1 MRPTLL
7 LTLLLLSLPTLAA
20 DRSTLLEAEQSYAQ
34 GRLPE
39 ARQQVDA
46 YLATNDTDARAH
58 LLRAVI
64 REASNDRQGSLA
76 DYDKSIALD
85 PKFPPAWQRRGV
97 AHFMLAHIKESI
109 ADFDHYLDLVP
120 DAKPDHWQ
128 RGIALYYAGRYEDG
142 AKQFELHKT
151 VNPDDVENAAWHFLC
166 MARWQGL
173 DAARAQLIPVT
184 GDARVP
190 MAQVQQLF
198 AGKATEQDVLTAAN
212 QTPDRA
218 TKESN
223 RAVGEALRADPVLQ
237 RQLFYAHL
245 YLGLYEEAQNH
256 PEKAKQHLTLAT
268 EKPIPDY
275 MYGVAKVHLQLLD
288 RPTK

>member
-7 LTLLLLSLPTLAA
+7 LTLLLPLSALAA
-20 DRSTLLEAEQSYAQ
+20 DRATLLEAEQSYAQ

-39 ARQQVDA
+39 AREKVDA
-46 YLATNDTDARAH
+46 YLATDDTDARAH

-64 REASNDRQGSLA
+64 KEASNDRPGSIA
-76 DYDKSIALD
+76 DYDQSIKLD

-109 ADFDHYLDLVP
+109 ADFDKYLELVP

-166 MARWQGL
+166 MARWKGL

-198 AGKATEQDVLTAAN
+198 AGKATEDDVLTAA
-212 QTPDRA
+212 RA
-218 TKESN
+218 N
-223 RAVGEALRADPVLQ
+223 NPAPPQLA

-256 PEKAKQHLTLAT
+256 PDKAKQHLTLAT
-268 EKPIPDY
+268 EKPISDY
-275 MYGVAKVHLQLLD
+275 MYGVAKVHLQLLKP
-288 RPTK
+288 PTK

>member
-1 MRPTLL
+1 MPRPTVL
-7 LTLLLLSLPTLAA
+7 LTLVLLTLPTQAA

-34 GRLPE
+34 GRLKE
-39 ARQQVDA
+39 ARQQVDE
-46 YLATNDTDARAH
+46 YLATNANDARAH

-64 REASNDRQGSLA
+64 KEAADDRQGSIA
-76 DYDKSIALD
+76 DYDQSIKLD
-85 PKFPPAWQRRGV
+85 PKFPPAYQRRGV
-97 AHFMLAHIKESI
+97 AHFMLGHPKESV
-109 ADFDHYLDLVP
+109 ADFDKYLQLVP

-142 AKQFELHKT
+142 ARQFELHKT

-166 MARWQGL
+166 MARWKGVG
-173 DAARAQLIPVT
+173 AARAQLIPVT

-198 AGKATEQDVLTAAN
+198 AGKATEQDVLAAAN
-212 QTPDRA
+212 ANNPPPPQL
-218 TKESN
+218 N
-223 RAVGEALRADPVLQ
+223 

-256 PEKAKQHLTLAT
+256 PDKAKAYLTTAV
-268 EKPIPDY
+268 EKHPIPDY
-275 MYGVAKVHLQLLD
+275 MFGVAKVHLQLL
-288 RPTK
+288 TSAK

>member
-7 LTLLLLSLPTLAA
+7 LTLLLLSLPTQAA

-64 REASNDRQGSLA
+64 KEASNDRQGSLA

-97 AHFMLAHIKESI
+97 AHFMLGHIKESI

-151 VNPDDVENAAWHFLC
+151 VNPDDVENAAWHFACL
-166 MARWQGL
+166 ARANSPA
-173 DAARAQLIPVT
+173 AARAALIPIE
-184 GDARVP
+184 GDPRVP
-190 MAQVQQLF
+190 MAQIHQMF
-198 AGKATEQDVLTAAN
+198 AGKATPADVLTAATAN
-212 QTPDRA
+212 NPTPN
-218 TKESN
+218 ELN
-223 RAVGEALRADPVLQ
+223 RH
-237 RQLFYAHL
+237 LFYAHL
-245 YLGLYEEAQNH
+245 YIALYCESTGKDEEA
-256 PEKAKQHLTLAT
+256 KKHLTESLKH
-268 EKPIPDY
+268 EVPDY
-275 MYGVAKVHLQLLD
+275 MYGVAKVHAQL
-288 RPTK
+288 RKWPPAKM